1 MAALVALGGVNSV
14 AASFERTDDRTV
26 GTSTAPDVARRML
39 RRAIH
44 FASYNFVLNRR
55 STRTVRA
62 DGFRLTV
69 RPPSSIRVISS
80 PASISRAS

>member
-1 MAALVALGGVNSV
+1 L
-14 AASFERTDDRTV
+14 
-26 GTSTAPDVARRML
+26 ARRAL